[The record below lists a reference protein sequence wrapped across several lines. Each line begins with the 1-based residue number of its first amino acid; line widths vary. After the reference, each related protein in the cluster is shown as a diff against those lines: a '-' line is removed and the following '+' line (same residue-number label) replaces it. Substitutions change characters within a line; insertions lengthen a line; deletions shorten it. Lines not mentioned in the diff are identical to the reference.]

1 MLVEKQSGMKL
12 KILIT
17 DGSGEYNS
25 RDFETYCTSQGI
37 IHEITTPYTPQH
49 NGLVERRNNSL
60 LDMTRSMLKEK
71 KLPHEFLGEIVNIAA
86 YILNRC
92 PTKKLKNQV
101 LEEIWSGRKP
111 SINHLKVFGSICY
124 KHVPDARRKKFED
137 KSEAMILIGY
147 HNTGAYMLLDPQS
160 KKIAIGRD
168 VKVIEHEYRDWNLD
182 KCRVFEKQVIIED
195 ERI

>member
-1 MLVEKQSGMKL
+1 VLVEKQSGMKL

-147 HNTGAYMLLDPQS
+147 HTL
-160 KKIAIGRD
+160 
-168 VKVIEHEYRDWNLD
+168 EHICCLIHNLR
-182 KCRVFEKQVIIED
+182 KLQ
-195 ERI
+195 